1 MKRTIYPFA
10 AIVGQEKLKKAIL
23 LNLVNPRVGGVLISG
38 EKGTGKSTIV
48 RSIPSIFNSVEI
60 VDLPLNITEDRL
72 IGTVDLEKAILFGNK
87 ELEEGILKRADGN
100 ILYIDEVNLLGDSI
114 INTVLQVVA
123 SGFNNIEREG
133 ISHKHSSRFVLIGT
147 MNPEEGSLKS
157 IFLDKF
163 GLFVTVKGEMDL
175 ESRKEIIRRRL
186 LYEQDKVKFNEQW
199 FEECIGIRDK
209 IENGRRLLNK
219 VKVPNELLNIIVS
232 TLNDC
237 DCEGNRTEIIVTET
251 VKAIAA
257 LDNRIEANV
266 EDIKEAFGYVLP
278 HRIRKNPKEDNRED
292 NDKSKEENDNCQ
304 NEKEDK
310 ENDDREKDLDDS
322 DDLNDF
328 DNFNSSSL
336 SLNIELIEDIGHTF
350 KTKSINFRSKDR
362 KVRKGSG
369 KRSLTKTDSKQG
381 RYIRYMYK
389 NDEIKDISLEGTLR
403 AAAPYQKFRQKNEV
417 AIAIEKGD
425 LREKIREKRTGTTIF
440 FLVDAS
446 GSISAKKRM
455 KAVKGAITS
464 LLTDAYEKRDKVSLI
479 AFRKESAEILLQPTR
494 SVELAR
500 KHLKELPSGGKTPL
514 SAGMNTAY
522 NQINSQMIKDKDMIP
537 FLVIISDG
545 RANVSLTGE
554 EPLWE
559 ALKIAEKIREK
570 EIKVLVI
577 DTESGFLKFG
587 VLRELSNVLGAE
599 YLNIEDLS
607 DNMIYDSV
615 KNLVN
620 MD

>member
-1 MKRTIYPFA
+1 MNRTIYPFA

-23 LNLVNPRVGGVLISG
+23 LNLVNPRVGGVLIGG

-48 RSIPSIFNSVEI
+48 RSIPSVFDSVKI

-72 IGTVDLEKAILFGNK
+72 IGSIDLEKAILFGNK
-87 ELEEGILKRADGN
+87 ELEEGILKKADGN

-114 INTVLQVVA
+114 INTVLQVSG

-133 ISHKHSSRFVLIGT
+133 ISHRHSSRFVLIGT

-163 GLFVTVKGEMDL
+163 GLFVSVNGETDL

-186 LYEQDKVKFNEQW
+186 LYERDKVKFNEQW
-199 FEECIGIRDK
+199 LEECIVLRDK
-209 IENGRRLLNK
+209 IENGRRLINQ
-219 VKVPNELLNIIVS
+219 VKISNELLNTIVS
-232 TLNDC
+232 TLNAC
-237 DCEGNRTEIIVTET
+237 NCEGNRTEIIVTEA
-251 VKAIAA
+251 VRAIAA

-278 HRIRKNPKEDNRED
+278 HRMRKSPKEDNRDDNNENRDENNNQKNED
-292 NDKSKEENDNCQ
+292 DDK
-304 NEKEDK
+304 
-310 ENDDREKDLDDS
+310 EKDLEDS
-322 DDLNDF
+322 DSLNDF
-328 DNFNSSSL
+328 DDLDSSSL
-336 SLNIELIEDIGHTF
+336 SSDTELVEGIGHTF
-350 KTKSINFRSKDR
+350 KAKSIRLRSTDR

-389 NDEIKDISLEGTLR
+389 NDEINDISLDGTLR
-403 AAAPYQKFRQKNEV
+403 AAAPYQKFRQKNGV
-417 AIAIEKGD
+417 SIAIEKSD
-425 LREKIREKRTGTTIF
+425 LREKIREKRTGATIF

-455 KAVKGAITS
+455 KAVKGAIMS

-479 AFRKESAEILLQPTR
+479 AFRKETAEILLQPTR

-500 KHLKELPSGGKTPL
+500 KHLKELSSGGKTPL

-522 NQINSQMIKDKDMIP
+522 NQMNSQMIKDKDMIP

-554 EPLWE
+554 DPLSE
-559 ALKIAEKIREK
+559 ALKIAEKMREK
-570 EIKVLVI
+570 EIKALVI
-577 DTESGFLKFG
+577 DTESGFIKFG
-587 VLRELSNVLGAE
+587 ALRELSNVLGAE

-615 KNLVN
+615 KNVVN
-620 MD
+620 ID